1 MPRAI
6 NPAAL
11 REIRQLVGV
20 SQAELARRAGIDRG
34 TLTNIELG
42 KHGVSPTVMRKLAD
56 ALGSSIDAI
65 TNTVPDPEPAEAAS

>member
-20 SQAELARRAGIDRG
+20 SQAELARRVGINRA
-34 TLTNIELG
+34 TLANIELG
-42 KHGVSPTVMRKLAD
+42 KHGVSPPVMRKLAN

-65 TNTVPDPEPAEAAS
+65 TIPMPEPEPAAS